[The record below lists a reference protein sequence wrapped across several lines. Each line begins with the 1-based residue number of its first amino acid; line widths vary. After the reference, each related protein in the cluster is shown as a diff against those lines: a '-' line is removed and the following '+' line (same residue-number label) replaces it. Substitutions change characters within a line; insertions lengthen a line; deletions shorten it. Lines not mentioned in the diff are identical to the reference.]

1 MINLI
6 TRISVVGIATTTA
19 ALVILLSAFN
29 GIETMIEKLYSEYD
43 TDITVRVKKGK
54 SFHENRLDFDEI
66 SEVEGVSSYSRV
78 VEDVVIL
85 KHEKKWANAKMIG
98 VETSFL
104 QMTNMA
110 DHMVAGVS
118 KLNQETTSVA
128 LIGASLLERLGA
140 YIPNLE
146 NEFITCYAP
155 KRDIRIRPGKSP
167 FYSQV
172 IPLSGSINF
181 NREVNSES
189 FIVPITLGKELLGYD
204 DQITA
209 VYINAKPEIDN
220 EQLKNELKQ
229 IVGDDFTVKTN
240 FEKNEII
247 YMTSKSE
254 RFIVAIILVFI
265 FILAAFN
272 LVASLTMLFFEKLGN
287 IKTMKSI
294 GASKTLIFRIFFFE
308 GLLIAGKGV
317 FFGLLFGYAIC
328 FVQQQYGLIAMPNS
342 NGEAFPIAVS
352 LMDGVIIFTIVS
364 VLSAIFSY
372 FPVKYLIQKNSQLG

>member
-1 MINLI
+1 
-6 TRISVVGIATTTA
+6 
-19 ALVILLSAFN
+19 
-29 GIETMIEKLYSEYD
+29 
-43 TDITVRVKKGK
+43 
-54 SFHENRLDFDEI
+54 
-66 SEVEGVSSYSRV
+66 
-78 VEDVVIL
+78 
-85 KHEKKWANAKMIG
+85 
-98 VETSFL
+98 
-104 QMTNMA
+104 MTNMA

-189 FIVPITLGKELLGYD
+189 FIVPITLGIELLGYD